1 MGMRRYLLVALWP
14 AGLAAIAAATVIA
27 ARRAPVSPGLAVAR
41 EPGDPGAAEPPGA
54 ADAAGQDDSRLA
66 EVTDPAAAK
75 PALPARDLIR
85 FGAFTVA
92 GGVLS
97 YGVMRLLGPTIV
109 SRGPEIDEPIFDW
122 TVRHRV
128 QPWAEVMERFNKVG
142 STWTIWGAA
151 CTAAACLGVSWPRNK
166 WLPPSALMSAV
177 LVDKY
182 VTLALRRT
190 FRRPGPPGS
199 PRGTYPSGGCDRA
212 VFFYG
217 LIANMLWREFS
228 GTDRGKI
235 VATGAV
241 AALSF
246 NVAYCREYLGKH
258 WFTDIVTG
266 LFYGLVLLVPFMAA
280 IRLIAGPAAVKG
292 AQDRRAV
299 GTRQLNLAALLSPAA
314 GLSGR
319 QSDPGD
325 SLTLAAD

>member
-1 MGMRRYLLVALWP
+1 M
-14 AGLAAIAAATVIA
+14 
-27 ARRAPVSPGLAVAR
+27 
-41 EPGDPGAAEPPGA
+41 
-54 ADAAGQDDSRLA
+54 
-66 EVTDPAAAK
+66 
-75 PALPARDLIR
+75 
-85 FGAFTVA
+85 
-92 GGVLS
+92 S

-109 SRGPEIDEPIFDW
+109 NRGPAIDEPIFDW
-122 TVRHRV
+122 TVSHRV
-128 QPWAEVMERFNKVG
+128 RPWTQVMERFNKVG
-142 STWTIWGAA
+142 NTWTIWGAA

-228 GTDRGKI
+228 GTERGKI

-266 LFYGLVLLVPFMAA
+266 LLYGVVLLLPFMAA
-280 IRLIAGPAAVKG
+280 IRLIAGPAAVTA

-299 GTRQLNLAALLSPAA
+299 AVSRQFNLAALVSPAA
-314 GLSGR
+314 
-319 QSDPGD
+319 Q
-325 SLTLAAD
+325 